1 MSFIELLKA
10 VLFGVVEGITE
21 WLPISST
28 GHLILLDQFVK
39 LDVTPEFWHMFLVVI
54 QLGAILAVCVL
65 FFYQLNPFSPS
76 KDKAEKKDT
85 WSMWAK
91 TIVACIPAAVVGIPL
106 DDLMDEYLSSPYIIA
121 AMLILYGIIFII
133 VENKREARVQKLLNH
148 DTPRHLKGEATTKSV
163 AELADKN
170 ARVRTMSEL
179 DWKTAIGIG
188 LFQVL
193 SIVPGTSRSGSTIIG
208 GLILGCSR
216 AVAAEFTFYLA
227 IPVMVGASGLRL
239 VKFFLKGG
247 VLTGPEGTILAVG
260 CIVAFVVSVI
270 VIRFFMSYIKKHDF
284 KPFGWYR
291 IVLGIVIIGYFA
303 SLAHGLI

>member
-1 MSFIELLKA
+1 MDFLEILKA
-10 VLFGVVEGITE
+10 ILFGVVEGITE

-28 GHLILLDQFVK
+28 GHLILLDEFVK
-39 LDVTPEFWHMFLVVI
+39 LNVTPEFWHMFLVVI

-65 FFYQLNPFSPS
+65 FFYQLNPFAPS
-76 KDKAEKKDT
+76 KDADQKKAT
-85 WSMWAK
+85 WNMWAK
-91 TIVACIPAAVVGIPL
+91 TIVACIPAAAVGIPL

-121 AMLILYGIIFII
+121 ATLILYGILFIV
-133 VENKREARVQKLLNH
+133 VENKREKRVAAQLSH
-148 DTPRHLKGEATTKSV
+148 ETPRHLKGNFKEKSV

-170 ARVRTMSEL
+170 ARIHTMEEL

-193 SIVPGTSRSGSTIIG
+193 SIIPGTSRSGSTIIG

-247 VLTGPEGTILAVG
+247 VLTGAEGMILGIG
-260 CIVAFVVSVI
+260 CLVAFIVSII
-270 VIRFFMSYIKKHDF
+270 VIRFLMSYIKKHDF

-291 IVLGIVIIGYFA
+291 IVLGIAIIGYFA
-303 SLAHGLI
+303 ALAQGLI

>member
-1 MSFIELLKA
+1 MSFIEFLKA
-10 VLFGVVEGITE
+10 ILFGVVEGVTE

-54 QLGAILAVCVL
+54 QLGAILAVCLL
-65 FFYQLNPFSPS
+65 FFYQLNPFAPS
-76 KDKAEKKDT
+76 KDKAQKKAT

-106 DDLMDEYLSSPYIIA
+106 DDIMDEYLSSPYVIA
-121 AMLILYGIIFII
+121 AMLILYGILFII
-133 VENKREARVQKLLNH
+133 VENKREKRVAAMLEH
-148 DTPRHLKGEATTKSV
+148 EPHHMKGKPEHKSV
-163 AELADKN
+163 AELADRN
-170 ARVRTMSEL
+170 ARVKTMEEL
-179 DWKTAIGIG
+179 DWKTAMGIG

-239 VKFFLKGG
+239 VKYFLKGG
-247 VLTGPEGTILAVG
+247 VLTGSEGSVLLVG
-260 CIVAFVVSVI
+260 SLVAFVVSII